1 MKKIIF
7 ATVFSLFAS
16 GVFAQHTRHEFSV
29 VAGGGLSAL
38 NYELPEGN
46 RTLGLGGRAG
56 VGYGYF
62 WSPAWGL
69 RSGLELGLFNSRA
82 DMSGFHDRFPAV
94 DMDGTTFEFRTT
106 LSNHRECQRAMMLQ
120 IPLMLQ
126 FQTRGQNQFYA
137 AAGGRVGF
145 PLRACYRTSATVV
158 NSGYYAQEHYEYTN
172 RPFAGF
178 GRFENQTSEGS
189 LNLRTAFFAS
199 AELGMKWRLNS
210 RMSLYTGIFADYG
223 LNNINSTSVVAQ
235 HPLIAY
241 NAANPT
247 AFPPNSVL
255 NSQRNNRALTDKIT
269 PLSAGISL
277 RLAFGR
283 SCNRRTAE
291 EIIAEEIMSVC
302 AVEEQRRLVEKER
315 NRFAEEQ
322 RRLMREQARLVAE
335 QSRLEEEQRRLEAE
349 RVAAIETIQE
359 PVEGFRLSQTTLTAA
374 QKQEL
379 DKRIALLKQYPDLE
393 VFIYGH
399 TCNIGSRQANE
410 TVGLR
415 RAENAKAYLIS
426 QGIDANRIIGT
437 ASKRDTEPLVP
448 NVNETNRRENRRV
461 EIVVR

>member
-7 ATVFSLFAS
+7 ATVFSLLAS
-16 GVFAQHTRHEFSV
+16 GIFAQHTRHEFSV

-38 NYELPEGN
+38 NYELSEGN

-62 WSPAWGL
+62 WSPSWGL
-69 RSGLELGLFNSRA
+69 RSGLEVGLFNSRA
-82 DMSGFHDRFPAV
+82 DMSNFHDRFPAV
-94 DMDGTTFEFRTT
+94 DIDGTAFEFRTT
-106 LSNHRECQRAMMLQ
+106 LSNHRECQRVLMLQ

-145 PLRACYRTSATVV
+145 PLSARYRASATVV
-158 NSGYYAQEHYEYTN
+158 NSGFYAQENYEYTN

-178 GRFENQTSEGS
+178 GRFENQTSEGL

-223 LNNINSTSVVAQ
+223 LNNINSTGVVAQ
-235 HPLIAY
+235 NPLIAY
-241 NAANPT
+241 NADNPA
-247 AFPPNSVL
+247 AFPPNSVF
-255 NSQRNNRALTDKIT
+255 NSQRNHRALTDKIT
-269 PLSAGISL
+269 PLSAGITV
-277 RLAFGR
+277 RLAFGG
-283 SCNRRTAE
+283 SCNRRMVE
-291 EIIAEEIMSVC
+291 EIIIEELIIISTEDEEARARERERRRQAE
-302 AVEEQRRLVEKER
+302 EEQRHL
-315 NRFAEEQ
+315 AEEQ
-322 RRLMREQARLVAE
+322 RRLAEERRLAEQAIRE
-335 QSRLEEEQRRLEAE
+335 S
-349 RVAAIETIQE
+349 AIATIQE
-359 PVEGFRLSQTTLTAA
+359 PVQAFRLSQTTLTVA

-379 DKRIALLKQYPDLE
+379 DKRIALLQQYPDLKI
-393 VFIYGH
+393 FIYGH

-410 TVGLR
+410 NVGLR

-426 QGIDANRIIGT
+426 QGIDANRIIGI
-437 ASKRDTEPLVP
+437 ASKRDTEPRVP

-461 EIVVR
+461 VIAVQ